1 MNRLEFRANGS
12 ARAILVSRFP
22 RLFTPNELRRGSVT
36 KSCFLSIFAIGSGFI
51 SFFGKK
57 IARNFYEF
65 SSYNRLK
72 IVLICSTICIT
83 LFPTPKHAWDKRD
96 PIPLVLF
103 LPFYI
108 FFFFRSRCVIYA
120 LVIFFVF
127 TGIAACNQAKS
138 LVSEVILPFIMGS
151 LLGFLMLPQ
160 AM

>member
-65 SSYNRLK
+65 SSCNRLK

-83 LFPTPKHAWDKRD
+83 LFPTPKHALDKRD
-96 PIPLVLF
+96 PISLVLF

-108 FFFFRSRCVIYA
+108 FFFFQVTVCYLRYGNFFLFSQGLL
-120 LVIFFVF
+120 LVTKPNHLF
-127 TGIAACNQAKS
+127 QR
-138 LVSEVILPFIMGS
+138 
-151 LLGFLMLPQ
+151 
-160 AM
+160 